1 MALGAIELVDSSGIV
16 LNPKGAAI
24 QPSVP
29 QGPGALEKMSPMES
43 MQEVFFDI
51 RDGITNLGDI
61 FKEKISGL
69 NSHLAFRL
77 ETLNKTMSKIGNIA
91 ASDLELGKAEFADE
105 QSDQRA
111 DDRGKNLGQ
120 ENVPSAGEEGDGD
133 EKKGMVASL
142 KENYSNLGEKGKIAL
157 FGAIAAGLMLAATK
171 LNKIIAPILKFFNET
186 ILPAFKRFYAV
197 LEKDIGPVI
206 DKVIDSISDALDGLK
221 EFFQGL
227 IDLDFD
233 KMKKGLKKIYTEALP
248 KFISAVGVAIF
259 SMVDG
264 LLAFL
269 GFEEDGVLRKFVVK
283 VKDFFYDFPEK
294 FKEMF
299 VKAVESVTTFFQ
311 DSLTFVTET
320 IPEFF
325 TDMKDKLV
333 QGIKDMISFIV
344 DPIVQLKNDITESVE
359 LGVDKIKDGILNV
372 VTKIKDTFTKLV
384 NGLKGMANAVID
396 KINLVLPKRFEITK
410 FEITPI
416 DQEVVNVK
424 VEEKTGDASV
434 AEKVAQGERA
444 TVEGDKIRDRQE
456 LNLRVGSMR
465 TYVGGS
471 SPYDIN
477 YDKDISQ
484 QGTDSALFGDEYV
497 KEQIAKS
504 LEAQTKL
511 AMILEN
517 TLQNQELRANAEAS
531 KPIIVANSTK
541 QGDVTNQTSVHSA
554 EPASDHSDLTA
565 KALASAMM
573 G

>member
-344 DPIVQLKNDITESVE
+344 DPIVQLKNDIVDTVDI
-359 LGVDKIKDGILNV
+359 GIDKIKDGIVSV
-372 VTKIKDTFTKLV
+372 VTSVKDTFTNFV
-384 NGLKGMANAVID
+384 NGLKGMANAIID
-396 KINLVLPKRFEITK
+396 KINLIPGVNIDKLEM
-410 FEITPI
+410 TPLSDDKI
-416 DQEVVNVK
+416 EVIG
-424 VEEKTGDASV
+424 ETGDATV
-434 AEKVAQGERA
+434 AEGVALDNRARIEGNKKRALNYTSSMNTVSQGAEGSLDGIISDEEIAVIENMETLRA
-444 TVEGDKIRDRQE
+444 Q
-456 LNLRVGSMR
+456 
-465 TYVGGS
+465 
-471 SPYDIN
+471 
-477 YDKDISQ
+477 
-484 QGTDSALFGDEYV
+484 
-497 KEQIAKS
+497 
-504 LEAQTKL
+504 KL
-511 AMILEN
+511 KTLLDN
-517 TLQNQELRANAEAS
+517 TLQNQELRANAETS

-565 KALASAMM
+565 KALASAMTP
-573 G
+573 